1 MTGPEQDVASFAE
14 QDPAPGTEPATGVFE
29 QHRNLLFGVAYRMLG
44 SVADA
49 EDVVQDAWLRW
60 SAVSPTTRS
69 SVEHPRAYL
78 IRIVTNTALNRLR
91 SAQVRR
97 ESYVGPWLPEPLLVA
112 PDVAEDVQNTE
123 SVSMAMLV
131 VLETLTPLERAVF
144 VLREVFGYSYGEV
157 ASWLGR
163 SEASVRQLAHRARE
177 HVQARRPRFAPDR
190 HEQRRVT
197 ERFLAACVG
206 GDLGELMSLL
216 APGVRLTSDSGG
228 KAKAPRR
235 IIVGADKVAR
245 FLLAIAGGAAG
256 LRIEIADVN
265 GGTGIVGFEGAT
277 PIVVL
282 TFDVADGQVQGLY
295 LVNNPDKLN
304 ALAGGPELRR

>member
-1 MTGPEQDVASFAE
+1 
-14 QDPAPGTEPATGVFE
+14 VFE

-60 SAVSPTTRS
+60 SAVSPTARS
-69 SVEHPRAYL
+69 CIEHPRAYL

-91 SAQVRR
+91 SAQVQR
-97 ESYVGPWLPEPLLVA
+97 ESYIGPWLPEPLHVA
-112 PDVAEDVQNTE
+112 PDIAEDVQHTE

-144 VLREVFGYSYGEV
+144 VLREVFGYGYGEL
-157 ASWLGR
+157 ASSLGR

-190 HEQRRVT
+190 QEQLLVT
-197 ERFLAACVG
+197 ERFLTACMG
-206 GDLGELMSLL
+206 GDLGQLMSLL
-216 APGVRLTSDSGG
+216 APGVQLTSDSGG

-245 FLLAIAGGAAG
+245 FLVAIAGDAAG

-304 ALAGGPELRR
+304 ALADGPELRR